1 MPIYEFTYIATNP
14 IIIFV
19 IYRLFH
25 VFLGEKVKNR
35 KTEIISYVIYFV
47 LLSIIIFI
55 TRIPVILL
63 VFNLL
68 SFVLISL
75 NYKASFYKKIIVS
88 SLMYSSLLVVEIIVS
103 MTMGFLNISIY
114 KNSSFNSVL
123 GIILIRSISMI
134 LAYLISKY
142 SYSKKKSYDL
152 PKIYYLA
159 FSIILFGTLY
169 LFISSLEKNNLSVY
183 NVLINGFI
191 LLIVNITMIII
202 DERIYNSIIINNEK
216 NILKQ
221 QNRAYEN
228 QIEIINQSN
237 ENVRAMKHDIKN
249 HIIMLNELYKSGNKK
264 EIEDYTQKILDNIE
278 SDSISK
284 SNNFIIDSI
293 INFKLAVLKDTDT
306 KINLDINVS
315 QNIHILAYDLTII
328 LGNLLDNAVTAILK
342 SKEKKLDLIMS
353 CNMGNLII
361 LMDNS
366 FNGDLI
372 IENNKFKTTKLF
384 KYGHGM
390 GFNNISKVLE
400 NYGGEI
406 RIEHTNNTFSV
417 AVIIPYEDYKQE

>member
-123 GIILIRSISMI
+123 GIILIRAISMI

-142 SYSKKKSYDL
+142 SYSKKK
-152 PKIYYLA
+152 
-159 FSIILFGTLY
+159 
-169 LFISSLEKNNLSVY
+169 V
-183 NVLINGFI
+183 
-191 LLIVNITMIII
+191 MIC
-202 DERIYNSIIINNEK
+202 
-216 NILKQ
+216 LK
-221 QNRAYEN
+221 
-228 QIEIINQSN
+228 
-237 ENVRAMKHDIKN
+237 
-249 HIIMLNELYKSGNKK
+249 
-264 EIEDYTQKILDNIE
+264 
-278 SDSISK
+278 
-284 SNNFIIDSI
+284 FII
-293 INFKLAVLKDTDT
+293 
-306 KINLDINVS
+306 
-315 QNIHILAYDLTII
+315 
-328 LGNLLDNAVTAILK
+328 
-342 SKEKKLDLIMS
+342 
-353 CNMGNLII
+353 
-361 LMDNS
+361 
-366 FNGDLI
+366 
-372 IENNKFKTTKLF
+372 
-384 KYGHGM
+384 
-390 GFNNISKVLE
+390 
-400 NYGGEI
+400 
-406 RIEHTNNTFSV
+406 
-417 AVIIPYEDYKQE
+417 